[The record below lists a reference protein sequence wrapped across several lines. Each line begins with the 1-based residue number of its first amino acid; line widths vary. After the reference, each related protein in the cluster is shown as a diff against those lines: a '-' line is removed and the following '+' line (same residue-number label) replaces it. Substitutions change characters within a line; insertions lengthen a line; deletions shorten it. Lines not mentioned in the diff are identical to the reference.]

1 MSQAFK
7 CAQIGPG
14 FYPRPHLLFQRSE
27 LNLPSQLPHFSRS
40 RRIPRLDDE
49 ISAPF
54 PAITQENQ
62 AMKALS
68 VVQEALRRASLRMG
82 KLKLASPSRLDR
94 HELDPID
101 HEPLNLT
108 SRPSTR
114 TS

>member
-1 MSQAFK
+1 
-7 CAQIGPG
+7 
-14 FYPRPHLLFQRSE
+14 
-27 LNLPSQLPHFSRS
+27 
-40 RRIPRLDDE
+40 
-49 ISAPF
+49 
-54 PAITQENQ
+54 
-62 AMKALS
+62 MKALS